1 MSQLTELIEREVE
14 KQAGLPV
21 VVEEDGRRLVVTGMA
36 SSEEEKQAALDI
48 ARAFA
53 PDRDIDD
60 DIEIPVLM
68 PEVGDLE
75 LAPED
80 AGVFRGADEDADRES
95 ALEPGDFTDQPIL
108 VDPLAAGGPTLS
120 EEDDV
125 SEGDVAYVPPI
136 DPVFDERGAVLG
148 GFSLSSMDQLEPDR
162 SAEDNLPGD
171 EALVDAVV
179 RELREDSLTTGLELH
194 VRVRNGI
201 VRLRGRVSLLLDAE
215 NAEEVASRVPGVR
228 EVIEELDVDET
239 R

>member
-36 SSEEEKQAALDI
+36 SSEEEKQAALDV

-53 PDRDIDD
+53 PDRVIDD
-60 DIEIPVLM
+60 DIELTALM
-68 PEVGDLE
+68 PEIGDLE
-75 LAPED
+75 LAPGD
-80 AGVFRGADEDADRES
+80 AGAFRGADEDADREP

-108 VDPLAAGGPTLS
+108 VDPLAAPGPTLS
-120 EEDDV
+120 EDDDV

-179 RELREDSLTTGLELH
+179 RELREDSLTTGLDLH

-215 NAEEVASRVPGVR
+215 NAEEVASRIPGVR